1 MYNIDTVQQAM
12 DKEVCVRVR
21 KLATYAHKRMVTEM
35 QAKVNAISKELHDL
49 KSPMLET
56 NGFNRAV
63 AMYGK
68 PRVVEMMSYAWFMR
82 LCTLHWMDVTGQ
94 SPIRIVT
101 PTPDKFIPEM
111 LERARD
117 GQIPFEA
124 PDKHQARRADGCAA
138 MQHNYERAFRILLF
152 TYCNV
157 LHDRLPVLFQ
167 EAGDYSEL
175 FAPDDLLSGGSIL
188 GYIHTSLPTG
198 IAEIPRVL
206 EGLSYFWQFPD

>member
-1 MYNIDTVQQAM
+1 MADTMQQAM

-21 KLATYAHKRMVTEM
+21 KLATYAHKSMVKDM
-35 QAKVNAISKELHDL
+35 QAKVNAVSKELHDL
-49 KSPMLET
+49 KSSMLET

-63 AMYGK
+63 DMYGK
-68 PRVVEMMSYAWFMR
+68 PRVVEMMTYAWFMR
-82 LCTLHWMDVTGQ
+82 LCTLHVMDMTGQ
-94 SPIRIVT
+94 HPVRIVS
-101 PTPDKFIPEM
+101 PLRGRFIPEM

-152 TYCNV
+152 TYCNM

-167 EAGDYSEL
+167 KAGNYSEL

-188 GYIHTSLPTG
+188 GYIQTSLPPYV
-198 IAEIPRVL
+198 AETPHVL
-206 EGLSYFWQFPD
+206 EGLSHFWQFPD